1 MPGEY
6 TIIFHNNKA
15 NQPLTVTLALH
26 TYEEQKVMPVKYDID
41 PDTGARFEVKRDPN
55 KEDILTDIIGGED
68 NVAAS

>member
-1 MPGEY
+1 M
-6 TIIFHNNKA
+6 
-15 NQPLTVTLALH
+15 TLALH

-68 NVAAS
+68 NLAAS